1 MKKSICI
8 VKQLI
13 ILCTLLAV
21 MIPAAHLT
29 AEQPVKTDL
38 ANTEIFGALINPS
51 GNPIGGGK
59 SYSRMVTGGDYR
71 VSSPDELLSALE
83 KAQPGEVIYLDDD
96 AVIDMT
102 GKKNVVI
109 PGGVTLASGRNGE
122 SVKGALIYSIEVD
135 TLPLFVTGGEKV
147 RITGIRLRG
156 PDQERR
162 TEQLRQL
169 MTEGGHSAYYRIA
182 NSDGIQAL
190 HPHIE
195 VDNCEL
201 WGWSHAAVFLK
212 AGATDGYIHHNY
224 IHHNQRSGL
233 GYGVCLDQA
242 DALIEANLFDWCR
255 HHIAGTGRPGTS
267 YEACYNIVF
276 ENANG
281 HSFDMHGGRDR
292 GDGTDIAGSMI
303 NIHHNIFMAAD
314 VAAFVIR
321 GVPEEKAVI
330 HHNWFLHS
338 EPGKAIRQ
346 TNAQGKMEVYSNQY
360 TKGRIVKD

>member
-1 MKKSICI
+1 M
-8 VKQLI
+8 LF
-13 ILCTLLAV
+13 A
-21 MIPAAHLT
+21 AAHLT
-29 AEQPVKTDL
+29 AEKPEKTDGKS
-38 ANTEIFGALINPS
+38 ADTFSAWINPP
-51 GNPIGGGK
+51 GDPIGGGK

-83 KAQPGEVIYLDDD
+83 NSQSGDVIYLEDD

-122 SVKGALIYSIEVD
+122 SVKGALIYSLEVD

-182 NSDGIQAL
+182 NSDGIQAV
-190 HPHIE
+190 HPHLEI
-195 VDNCEL
+195 DNCEL

-212 AGATDGYIHHNY
+212 AGATEAYIHHNY

-255 HHIAGTGRPGTS
+255 HHIAGTGRPGTG

-303 NIHHNIFMAAD
+303 NIHHNIFMAVD

-330 HHNWFLHS
+330 HHNWFLHAD
-338 EPGKAIRQ
+338 PGKAIRQ
-346 TNAQGKMEVYSNQY
+346 TNAEGNMEVYSNQY